1 MAIAGI
7 KDRQFTPWSWAFTA
21 QRAVCISGTLSLPLL
36 MDGELKWIAVRQA
49 RCWQFARMGW
59 VRWMNWMGQMDE
71 LDGFDG
77 WIGWDLRARG
87 VGRCDWI
94 DVIFR

>member
-1 MAIAGI
+1 MVMGVYCSARCMYIWDAVFAVADGWRVEVDCSAAG
-7 KDRQFTPWSWAFTA
+7 QVL
-21 QRAVCISGTLSLPLL
+21 AVCP
-36 MDGELKWIAVRQA
+36 DG
-49 RCWQFARMGW
+49 
-59 VRWMNWMGQMDE
+59 MGQMDE

-87 VGRCDWI
+87 VGRCDWV